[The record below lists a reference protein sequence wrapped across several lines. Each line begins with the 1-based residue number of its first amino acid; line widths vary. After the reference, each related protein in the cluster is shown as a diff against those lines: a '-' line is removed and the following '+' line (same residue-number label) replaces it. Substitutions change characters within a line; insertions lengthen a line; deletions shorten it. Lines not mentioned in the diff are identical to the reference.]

1 MKKLKIIIGISLLF
15 ILLGSATATD
25 EIDSLKSPAGYDN
38 IAAGIA
44 DNSDNENIYIYI
56 GDMEYN
62 KGIFDN
68 TTDYTV
74 TLIEDN
80 IYKFVD
86 TNLKD
91 SGVQEKIKIN
101 NKEYLV
107 SIIDEESVDTDF
119 DAMLN
124 SIKEFNKLNNFE
136 PEEI

>member
-1 MKKLKIIIGISLLF
+1 MKIIIGISLLF
-15 ILLGSATATD
+15 ILLGSAAATD
-25 EIDSLKSPAGYDN
+25 EIDSLKSPTGYDN

-62 KGIFDN
+62 KEIFDN

-107 SIIDEESVDTDF
+107 SIIDEESTDTDF